1 MLLRTPL
8 FERHQA
14 LGARLVDF
22 GGWEM
27 PLHYGSQVDE
37 HHVVRTSAGV
47 FDVSHMRVLDLA
59 GPQASGFLQRLLSND
74 VTRLTRPGS
83 ALYSCMLNEAG
94 GVIDDLIVYR
104 RAMGYRIVVNAGTAE
119 SDVRWMRLQAERW
132 DVELLGRSDLA
143 ILAVQGPAA
152 LSMSAPAFG
161 VPFARITAL
170 KRFEAVDV
178 VPPAGGFCAR
188 TGYTGE
194 DGYELMLSAE
204 DAGPFW
210 DALLNAGVRP
220 CGLGARDTL
229 RLEAGMSLYGHELD
243 AKTTPLESGLA
254 WTVAMQDDRVFIGR
268 AALERQI
275 RQGSHPR
282 LVGLVLEDRGVLRAG
297 MTVRSPAGEG
307 VVTSGTFSPSLGCSI
322 ALARVPAETGVH
334 VQVEVRGKPLNAR
347 VVTPP
352 FVRNGLNLIS
362 AS

>member
-1 MLLRTPL
+1 
-8 FERHQA
+8 
-14 LGARLVDF
+14 
-22 GGWEM
+22 
-27 PLHYGSQVDE
+27 
-37 HHVVRTSAGV
+37 
-47 FDVSHMRVLDLA
+47 
-59 GPQASGFLQRLLSND
+59 
-74 VTRLTRPGS
+74 
-83 ALYSCMLNEAG
+83 MLNEDG
-94 GVIDDLIVYR
+94 GVIDDLIVYSR
-104 RAMGYRIVVNAGTAE
+104 PTGYRIVVNAGTAE
-119 SDVRWMRLQAERW
+119 TDVQWMRLQADGRDVQLLER
-132 DVELLGRSDLA
+132 RDLA

-152 LSMSAPAFG
+152 LSMSATAFG
-161 VPFARITAL
+161 SQWERITAL

-178 VPPAGGFCAR
+178 DPPAGGFCAR

-194 DGYELMLSAE
+194 DGYELILPAE

-243 AKTTPLESGLA
+243 AKATPLESGMA
-254 WTVAMQDDRVFIGR
+254 WTVAMQNDRVFIGR

-275 RQGSHPR
+275 GNGPHPR

-322 ALARVPAETGVH
+322 ALARVPAETGVR
-334 VQVEVRGKPLNAR
+334 VQVDVRGKPLNAR

-352 FVRNGLNLIS
+352 FVRKGLNLIS